1 MLLVMGEGTENS
13 RQVHLIGFDES
24 VLLAPQ
30 GAVGGVMF

>member
-24 VLLAPQ
+24 VLFLENP
-30 GAVGGVMF
+30 